1 MSKSS
6 VEALKLFQKATYFK
20 EFIENF
26 ATGNQ
31 NEQQYSDKI
40 AQISVR
46 KLQESSKS
54 LLKALR
60 DKFEAVRKVK
70 GKTVAYLQKTSCLK
84 KKTFLSR
91 LAEFAGKKQSLLT
104 KSLHAS
110 ILVSFNLFKFNCQQY
125 LQQQK
130 EINDMKTNL
139 RQQREKHLMRT
150 AIKGWKIYK
159 SVKLNEY

>member
-110 ILVSFNLFKFNCQQY
+110 ILVSFNLFKFSCQQY